1 MHIVLM
7 TLLILT
13 CAAAADLHYVEEIA
27 NSGAVKKSKY
37 TTVNEVYI
45 KGKRQKVRTAIKADK
60 KTAKALEKR
69 GQILDASTILRLDSR
84 KLYSVNHVTKTFT
97 SKTLPEPKPAAK
109 ASTLPAP
116 PSAPPDIKFRVKE
129 LEERKKI
136 NGIVCRGV
144 AVEMR
149 ARYTQ
154 PGSKA
159 VRKENR
165 YLYQA
170 WMATGFPGNEE
181 IEAFDRALSQT
192 SSQAPITGGGLQ
204 QLRDVVENYDELA
217 EKVGALTG
225 FPMQSQIKVFSKSGS
240 GKEKQIFQ
248 ITRKVKSLS
257 SSTIPS
263 SEFRVAKGFKRVSK

>member
-1 MHIVLM
+1 MHIAVLM
-7 TLLILT
+7 TLLMLT
-13 CAAAADLHYVEEIA
+13 CAAGADLYYVEEIA

-45 KGKRQKVRTAIKADK
+45 KGRRQKVRSTIKADK
-60 KTAKALEKR
+60 KAARALEKR
-69 GQILDASTILRLDSR
+69 GQILDTSTILRLDSR
-84 KLYSVNHVTKTFT
+84 KLYSVNHVAKTFT
-97 SKTLPEPKPAAK
+97 SKKLPDPTPAAK
-109 ASTLPAP
+109 ASTFP
-116 PSAPPDIKFRVKE
+116 APPDIKFRVKE
-129 LEERKKI
+129 LEGSKKI
-136 NGIVCRGV
+136 NGIVCRKV

-149 ARYTQ
+149 ARYTR
-154 PGSKA
+154 PGSQT

-170 WMATGFPGNEE
+170 WMANDFPGIEE
-181 IEAFDRALSQT
+181 IVAFDRALSQT

-217 EKVGALTG
+217 EKVGALDG

-257 SSTIPS
+257 ASTIPS
-263 SEFRVAKGFKRVSK
+263 SEFRVAKGFKRASK